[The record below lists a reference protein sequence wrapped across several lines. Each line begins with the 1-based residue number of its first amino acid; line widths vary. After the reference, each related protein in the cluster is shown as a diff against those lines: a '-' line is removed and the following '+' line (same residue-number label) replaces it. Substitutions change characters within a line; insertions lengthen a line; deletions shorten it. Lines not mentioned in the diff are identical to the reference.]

1 MVRLAVVVLL
11 SATVAAAERP
21 NFVFILVDDLGRP
34 DMSCEGSKFHETP
47 NIDRIAARSMRFT
60 NGYAACQVCSPSR
73 AAIQTGKFP
82 ARLKITDYIAQS
94 DANQPEKW
102 SRNTRLLP
110 ASYRKR
116 LPLSEKTVAE
126 ALADAGYATF
136 FAGKWHLGDDG
147 HTPSEQGY
155 QVNRGGFHF
164 GTPPGGYFAPY
175 RNPRLT
181 DGPPGELLPLRLGRE
196 TADFIREH
204 RDRPFFAMLSFY
216 SVHAPIQSTRE
227 LWQKYRTKAEA
238 MGLVGPRQRFL
249 IDRTKEV
256 RQVQDHPV
264 YAGMMES
271 MDSAVGLVVAA
282 LDEAGLSENT
292 VVIFTGDNG
301 GVSSG
306 DGFATSSL
314 PFRGGK
320 GRQWEGGIRE
330 PYYIVWPGVTTGQT
344 TDVPATGTDFYPTIL
359 ELAGLP
365 PDPEQHV
372 DGISLVPALRG
383 ERLPDRDLFW
393 HYPHYGNQGGE
404 PSSIIR
410 RGDWKLI
417 HYYEDGRDELYNLA
431 LDVGEQNNL
440 AAQQPSRVRALRSAL
455 DAWLIEVDASLPTP
469 NPKFDE
475 RKYAK
480 SLEQLYRAGLPRRE
494 RDHAKFLQPDFQPR
508 GGWWQ
513 DRGR

>member
-216 SVHAPIQSTRE
+216 R
-227 LWQKYRTKAEA
+227 RC
-238 MGLVGPRQRFL
+238 
-249 IDRTKEV
+249 
-256 RQVQDHPV
+256 
-264 YAGMMES
+264 
-271 MDSAVGLVVAA
+271 
-282 LDEAGLSENT
+282 
-292 VVIFTGDNG
+292 
-301 GVSSG
+301 
-306 DGFATSSL
+306 
-314 PFRGGK
+314 
-320 GRQWEGGIRE
+320 GRCR
-330 PYYIVWPGVTTGQT
+330 
-344 TDVPATGTDFYPTIL
+344 TIL
-359 ELAGLP
+359 CM
-365 PDPEQHV
+365 
-372 DGISLVPALRG
+372 
-383 ERLPDRDLFW
+383 
-393 HYPHYGNQGGE
+393 
-404 PSSIIR
+404 
-410 RGDWKLI
+410 
-417 HYYEDGRDELYNLA
+417 
-431 LDVGEQNNL
+431 
-440 AAQQPSRVRALRSAL
+440 RA
-455 DAWLIEVDASLPTP
+455 
-469 NPKFDE
+469 
-475 RKYAK
+475 
-480 SLEQLYRAGLPRRE
+480 
-494 RDHAKFLQPDFQPR
+494 
-508 GGWWQ
+508 
-513 DRGR
+513 